1 MIILNVSKKNNE
13 NKRLNQQED
22 VECEDAELTINTP
35 MFIPSSSRYDSN
47 TSVESSAIINIPNQT
62 RNRKQDTFSNSF
74 WKWILIILSTS
85 ICFYKIINIYW
96 SNQQYSAHNLPLN
109 MFYLNLLFF

>member
-74 WKWILIILSTS
+74 
-85 ICFYKIINIYW
+85 ICQSKRNIGLM
-96 SNQQYSAHNLPLN
+96 SRNPMIKRKNPMFRTFEESLPEN
-109 MFYLNLLFF
+109 M